1 MMWRVRAIQMSPA
14 LMPHPTQRETKGSG
28 SPRMGML
35 ERFMGTTSAR
45 AAGGSPLTM
54 LWLLLWTINRCSF
67 SFSPPPLPLFS
78 LAHHLTLRLVSPCEM
93 TTVLPYE
100 FGKHT
105 MRHERGAIMA
115 SWPSKLNRI
124 TQIGMWGKR
133 TYTESEPTQC
143 HSECGSIHDNISKKS
158 NPVEF
163 ETWQPLAGDC
173 SGLISYPVSC
183 FERCAHNAGKNG
195 KLWKN

>member
-14 LMPHPTQRETKGSG
+14 LMPHPTQRERKGSG

-105 MRHERGAIMA
+105 MRHERGQ
-115 SWPSKLNRI
+115 SWRPGRQSLTGSHKLGCGGREHIQKVNPRSVTANVGRFMTTYPRNLTRLSSKL
-124 TQIGMWGKR
+124 G
-133 TYTESEPTQC
+133 
-143 HSECGSIHDNISKKS
+143 
-158 NPVEF
+158 NP
-163 ETWQPLAGDC
+163 
-173 SGLISYPVSC
+173 
-183 FERCAHNAGKNG
+183 
-195 KLWKN
+195 